1 MFLEVGVESKH
12 FTIVLEPRRLYPW
25 DIVILWCLP
34 LFLESEVANG
44 LAHFVDQVLIDVLL

>member
-34 LFLESEVANG
+34 LFLEGEVANG
-44 LAHFVDQVLIDVLL
+44 LAHFVDQVLINVLL